1 MLSRS
6 TLVAALLIAALPAAA
21 QESGGLR
28 PYNSHNSLATL
39 DQINANRGCPMSS
52 TSVNF
57 GVNKAMGPG
66 SLAQQQMASRSGG
79 GGCRP
84 LVSTQVVGGVNLAL
98 GPNSSADQSVAAK
111 GPKGVLATT
120 TFTRGANI
128 AYGAGSSA
136 GQRLLN
142 LTGR

>member
-28 PYNSHNSLATL
+28 PYNSLSTLA
-39 DQINANRGCPMSS
+39 QIDANRGCPMSS

-57 GVNKAMGPG
+57 GVNKAMGAG
-66 SLAQQQMASRSGG
+66 SLAQQQMGTHSGGG

-98 GPNSSADQSVAAK
+98 GPNSTAGQSVAAK

-120 TFTRGANI
+120 TYTRGANI

-136 GQRLLN
+136 SQRLLN

>member
-28 PYNSHNSLATL
+28 PYNSYNSLSTL
-39 DQINANRGCPMSS
+39 AQIDANRGCPMSS

-57 GVNKAMGPG
+57 GVNKAMGAG
-66 SLAQQQMASRSGG
+66 SLAQQQMGPHSG

-98 GPNSSADQSVAAK
+98 GPNSTAGQSVAAK

-120 TFTRGANI
+120 TYTRGANI

-136 GQRLLN
+136 SQRLLN